1 MWGKDKTTEER
12 RIAICIFDDVAE
24 QCRESALKYYDTY
37 LPFLLEA
44 CNDENPDVRQLF
56 SPEALSRLNVVIQH
70 PNAKQP
76 DNVMAYDNAVS
87 ALGKIC
93 QFHRDSID
101 SAQFLGFGFG
111 TWYAFTD
118 CQPLRMNSLPYIY
131 RSDREILGPNNQF
144 LPKIVSVFAEVLC
157 GKDLATDKTL
167 GRMANLLRHLQQT
180 LPPATWASTLSV
192 LHPQQQMTLQ
202 SILSS

>member
-1 MWGKDKTTEER
+1 
-12 RIAICIFDDVAE
+12 
-24 QCRESALKYYDTY
+24 
-37 LPFLLEA
+37 
-44 CNDENPDVRQLF
+44 
-56 SPEALSRLNVVIQH
+56 
-70 PNAKQP
+70 
-76 DNVMAYDNAVS
+76 MAYDNAVS

-101 SAQFLGFGFG
+101 SAQV
-111 TWYAFTD
+111 
-118 CQPLRMNSLPYIY
+118 LRMNSLPYIY